1 MMNSYLIE
9 SLAPLV
15 FRFGKPFGSQS
26 SAQDVIFP
34 LPSAGAGLVRATA
47 IAQKKVDFDKNRCG
61 IDDPDYQKVLGIKG
75 QGIYLAR
82 VNQNSIDILVPKPAN
97 ALYVEDKE
105 QKGKID
111 LVRLAPADIEPDCG
125 SDLPNGLRYVQT
137 VDNNGKPI
145 TIKGKPKSGVN
156 YWHIDDLI
164 KWQNNKP
171 LTYDDIKNNGLVS
184 IPTDIRT
191 HVAIDDDTGS
201 SQEGMLFQTASFDL
215 SYQQKDKEKDKGF
228 DEHRLGFVILSE
240 QALDDDMVTFGGE
253 RRLSYFKS
261 IKNSSD
267 FIKPNQALL
276 DSINQAG
283 GFSLTFLTP
292 CVFAKGYLPNWI
304 DESAMTSTVPDS
316 KVKVQL
322 KAVAVERFQAVSGW
336 DSLLWQPK
344 ATRKAVPAGSVYW
357 FGLTDKL
364 DMPTLGRLCQSLADD
379 RYDQNDGFG
388 MALITPFSF

>member
-15 FRFGKPFGSQS
+15 FRSGKPFGSQS

-47 IAQKKVDFDKNRCG
+47 IAQQKVDFDKNRCG

-111 LVRLAPADIEPDCG
+111 LVRLAPAGIEPDCG
-125 SDLPNGLRYVQT
+125 SDLPKGLQYVQT
-137 VDNNGKPI
+137 VDINGKPI

-191 HVAIDDDTGS
+191 HVAIDDMTDS
-201 SQEGMLFQTASFDL
+201 SEDGKLFQTASFDL
-215 SYQQKDKEKDKGF
+215 SYQKKDKAF
-228 DEHRLGFVILSE
+228 DEHRLGFVMLSE

-261 IKNSSD
+261 IKQSID

-276 DSINQAG
+276 DNINQAG
-283 GFSLTFLTP
+283 GFSLTFLTS

-304 DESAMTSTVPDS
+304 DENTMTGKLPDS
-316 KVKVQL
+316 AVNVQL
-322 KAVAVERFQAVSGW
+322 QAVAVERFQAVSGW

-357 FGLTDKL
+357 FKCSDKL
-364 DMPTLGRLCQSLADD
+364 DMPTLERLCQSLADD
-379 RYDQNDGFG
+379 SYDQNDGFG
-388 MALITPFSF
+388 MALIAPFTI

>member
-15 FRFGKPFGSQS
+15 FRSGKPFASQS

-34 LPSAGAGLVRATA
+34 LPSAVAGLVRATA

-61 IDDPDYQKVLGIKG
+61 IDDPDYKKVLDIKS
-75 QGIYLAR
+75 QGIYLTR

-125 SDLPNGLRYVQT
+125 SDLPKSLQYVQT
-137 VDNNGKPI
+137 VDINGKPI
-145 TIKGKPKSGVN
+145 SIKGKPKSGVN
-156 YWHIDDLI
+156 FWHIDDLI

-171 LTYDDIKNNGLVS
+171 LTYDDIKNNGLAS
-184 IPTDIRT
+184 IPTNIRT
-191 HVAIDDDTGS
+191 HVAIDDMTDS
-201 SQEGMLFQTASFDL
+201 SEDGKLFQTASFDL
-215 SYQQKDKEKDKGF
+215 SYQREDKVFE
-228 DEHRLGFVILSE
+228 EHRLGFVILSE
-240 QALDDDMVTFGGE
+240 QTLDDDMVAFGGE

-261 IKNSSD
+261 IKSD
-267 FIKPNQALL
+267 VGFIKPSQALL

-292 CVFAKGYLPNWI
+292 CVFAKGYLPSWI
-304 DESAMTSTVPDS
+304 DENTMTGELPDS

-322 KAVAVERFQAVSGW
+322 QAVAVERFQAVSGW

-357 FGLTDKL
+357 FKCSDKL
-364 DMPTLGRLCQSLADD
+364 DIPTLQRLCQSLADD

-388 MALITPFSF
+388 MTLIAPFTI

>member
-15 FRFGKPFGSQS
+15 FRSGKPFGSQS

-47 IAQKKVDFDKNRCG
+47 IAQNKVDFDKNRCG
-61 IDDPDYQKVLGIKG
+61 IDDPDYQKVLSIKS

-82 VNQNSIDILVPKPAN
+82 VNQNGIDILVSKPAN

-105 QKGKID
+105 QKGKIN
-111 LVRLAPADIEPDCG
+111 LVRLAPADIESDCG
-125 SDLPNGLRYVQT
+125 SDLPNGLQYVQT
-137 VDNNGKPI
+137 IDKDGKVM
-145 TIKGKPKSGVN
+145 TIKGKPKSGIN

-164 KWQNNKP
+164 KWQNHEP
-171 LTYDDIKNNGLVS
+171 LTYDDIECNGLIS

-191 HVAIDDDTGS
+191 HVSIDDRTDS
-201 SQEGMLFQTASFDL
+201 SEDGKLFQTASFDL
-215 SYQQKDKEKDKGF
+215 SYQQKDKVF

-240 QALDDDMVTFGGE
+240 QVLDDDMVTFGGE
-253 RRLSYFKS
+253 RRLSYLKS
-261 IKNSSD
+261 INNDVD

-292 CVFAKGYLPNWI
+292 CVFAKGYLPQWI
-304 DESAMTSTVPDS
+304 DENTMTGKLPDS
-316 KVKVQL
+316 AVNVQL

-357 FGLTDKL
+357 FGLKDTL
-364 DMPTLGRLCQSLADD
+364 DMPTLQRLCQSLTDD
-379 RYDQNDGFG
+379 GYDQNDGFG
-388 MALITPFSF
+388 MALIAPFAI